1 MLKFLGGFLM
11 AMADSVPGVS
21 GGTILFLLGLYDKFI
36 SSLSNLITGTKE
48 ERMDAIKFLIRLGIG
63 WVCGF
68 VSAVLVI
75 TSLFES
81 HIYQVSSVFLGFIIF
96 SIPLVIKQE
105 MEVVKGKYL
114 NLIYTA
120 LGMVVVI
127 AITLLNPSGGA
138 ESAGVTLTFGSGVY
152 VFVVGM
158 IAISALVLP
167 GISGSTLLLIFG
179 LYMPVMSAVKGVLH
193 FDFSNLPLC
202 IVFGLGVIAGILL
215 VIKLVDYMLK
225 HHRSQT
231 IYAIIGLMIGSLYSI
246 VQGPTTLD
254 VPKAAMTLDTFHILF
269 FLLGGVIIIGL
280 QLLQSKKD
288 NK

>member
-21 GGTILFLLGLYDKFI
+21 GGTILFLLGLYDQFI
-36 SSLSNLITGTKE
+36 GSLSKLISGTKE
-48 ERMDAIKFLIRLGIG
+48 ERIDALKFLIRLGIG

-68 VSAVLVI
+68 VLAVLVI
-75 TSLFES
+75 TTLFES

-114 NLIYTA
+114 NLIFTA
-120 LGMVVVI
+120 LGMAVVI
-127 AITLLNPSGGA
+127 LITVLNPSSGA
-138 ESAGVTLTFGSGVY
+138 ESTGFTLTLGSGVY
-152 VFVVGM
+152 VFFVGM
-158 IAISALVLP
+158 IAISAMVLP

-179 LYMPVMSAVKGVLH
+179 LYMPVMSAIKGVLH
-193 FDFSNLPLC
+193 LELSNLPIC

-225 HHRSQT
+225 NHRSQT
-231 IYAIIGLMIGSLYSI
+231 IYAIIGLMLGSLYSI
-246 VQGPTTLD
+246 VKGPTTLE
-254 VPKAAMTLDTFHILF
+254 VPKPAMTFDTFHILF

-280 QLLQSKKD
+280 QLLQSKKGD
-288 NK
+288 N

>member
-63 WVCGF
+63 WGCGF
-68 VSAVLVI
+68 VLAVLVI

-120 LGMVVVI
+120 LGMAVVI

-138 ESAGVTLTFGSGVY
+138 ESAGFTLTFGSGVY

-158 IAISALVLP
+158 IAISAMVLP

>member
-1 MLKFLGGFLM
+1 MLKLLGGFLM

-21 GGTILFLLGLYDKFI
+21 GGTILFLLGLYDNFI
-36 SSLSNLITGTKE
+36 GSLSKLISGTKE
-48 ERMDAIKFLIRLGIG
+48 ERIDSLKFLIRLGIG
-63 WVCGF
+63 WACGF
-68 VSAVLVI
+68 VLAVLVI
-75 TSLFES
+75 TTLFES

-96 SIPLVIKQE
+96 SIPIVIKQE

-114 NLIYTA
+114 NLIYTVI
-120 LGMVVVI
+120 GMSVVI
-127 AITLLNPSGGA
+127 AITLLNPAGGA
-138 ESAGVTLTFGSGVY
+138 ESAGFTLTFGNGVY
-152 VFVVGM
+152 LFVVGM
-158 IAISALVLP
+158 IAISAMVLP

-179 LYMPVMSAVKGVLH
+179 LYMPVMSAVKGLLH
-193 FDFSNLPLC
+193 FELSNLPIC
-202 IVFGLGVIAGILL
+202 IIFGLGVIAGILL

-225 HHRSQT
+225 NHRSQT
-231 IYAIIGLMIGSLYSI
+231 IYAIIGLMLGSLYSI

-288 NK
+288 DK

>member
-21 GGTILFLLGLYDKFI
+21 GGTILFLLGLYDNFI
-36 SSLSNLITGTKE
+36 GSLSKLISGTKE
-48 ERMDAIKFLIRLGIG
+48 ERIDSLKFLIRLGIG
-63 WVCGF
+63 WACGF
-68 VSAVLVI
+68 VLAVLVI
-75 TSLFES
+75 TTLFES
-81 HIYQVSSVFLGFIIF
+81 HIYQVSSVFLGVIIF
-96 SIPLVIKQE
+96 SIPFVIKQE

-114 NLIYTA
+114 NLIYTVI
-120 LGMVVVI
+120 GMSVVI
-127 AITLLNPSGGA
+127 AITLLNPAGGA
-138 ESAGVTLTFGSGVY
+138 ESAGFTLTFGNGVY
-152 VFVVGM
+152 LFVVGM
-158 IAISALVLP
+158 IAISAMVLP

-179 LYMPVMSAVKGVLH
+179 LYMPVMSAVKGLLH
-193 FDFSNLPLC
+193 FELSNLPIC
-202 IVFGLGVIAGILL
+202 IIFGLGVIAGILL

-225 HHRSQT
+225 NHRSQT
-231 IYAIIGLMIGSLYSI
+231 IYAIIGLMLGSLYSI

-288 NK
+288 DK